1 MTAASWLYLKPKD
14 KEPKSEIRVCLNMD
28 TVNLTIDGQPVEVPA
43 GTTILEAA
51 RKADIYIPS
60 LCYHPDLPPAKDCPA
75 VQTVFQGEHNIEN
88 AQPDPHG
95 KGCGICVVEVEG
107 QSDLVGSCATE
118 VADGMLVITQNER
131 IKEKR
136 QENLAPIMVRHRHAC
151 LTCAQQ
157 EGCPRAQ
164 CSANVPE
171 NERCCPQFGHC
182 ELQTVVNFIGISDA
196 TPRWVPTDYP
206 VFRDQS
212 LFERDYNL
220 CIGCTRCVR
229 ACRDMRGI
237 DALGFV
243 FDVEGQ
249 IQVGTVAETLE
260 DSGCKFC
267 TACVEVCPSG
277 ALVDKSVEPATREDD
292 LVPCKAACP
301 ARIDVPGYL
310 RMCARGK
317 RDEANAIIRE
327 KVPFPGILGRVC
339 IHPCEDAC
347 RRGEVNQSISICA
360 LKRYAADGE
369 KGLWKKGNRMEADSG
384 KKVAIVGAGPAG
396 LTAAFYLCKKG
407 HAVTIFDAGKAAGGM
422 MRYGIPEYRLPTEI
436 LDKEINEI
444 LDLGIDLKPG
454 QVLGKDITLDQLT
467 KDGYD
472 AVFLGVGARN
482 SRRIPLEGCN
492 VPDVLW
498 GIEFLRR
505 VAEGEDIKLKD
516 SVVVV
521 GGGNVAVDAAMT
533 ALRCG
538 AGDVKMA
545 SLECL
550 DEMPANPWELEEA
563 KAEGVEIMPSWGP
576 DRVLTEGGKVTRMDL
591 VECTCVFDEQGQF
604 CPEFSETKACIL
616 VEQVI
621 LAVGQA
627 ADLSF
632 LEDGSPIRVDRGMIV
647 VDEDSLETDMKG
659 IYAGGDI
666 TKTPG
671 AIIHAIAA
679 GRQAAASIDKALGGA
694 GDIDEV
700 LFPRGN
706 PDPYLGRD
714 QGFASWPREK
724 VPELDAATR
733 TNGFQEVAVG
743 YSDEQAAK
751 EARRC
756 LQCDLRLHLGCN
768 PVPPHDWLL
777 FDLENI
783 NQVPAAEG
791 VFQLLDEAHNV
802 LAIKGTEN
810 LRQELQTA
818 LEDND
823 RVAWFEYEEDK
834 MYSQRESE
842 LIQKYLQEHGEM
854 PGGGGDDLF

>member
-1 MTAASWLYLKPKD
+1 MA
-14 KEPKSEIRVCLNMD
+14 

-43 GTTILEAA
+43 GTTILAAA

-60 LCYHPDLPPAKDCPA
+60 LCYHPDLPPAKDRPA
-75 VQTVFQGEHNIEN
+75 VQAVFHGKHKIEN
-88 AQPDPHG
+88 AMPEQPG

-107 QSDLVGSCATE
+107 QSDLVGSCAAE
-118 VADGMLVITQNER
+118 AADGMVVVTQNER

-136 QENLAPIMVRHRHAC
+136 QENLVPIMARHRHAC

-157 EGCPRAQ
+157 EGCPRTQ
-164 CSANVPE
+164 CSINVPE

-182 ELQTVVNFIGISDA
+182 ELQNVANYVGLSDA
-196 TPRWVPTDYP
+196 TPKWVPTDFEIFKDHP
-206 VFRDQS
+206 

-237 DALGFV
+237 EALGFV
-243 FDVEGQ
+243 YDGDAQ

-277 ALVDKSVEPATREDD
+277 ALVDRSVEPATREAD

-301 ARIDVPGYL
+301 ARIDIPGYL
-310 RMCARGK
+310 RTCAQGK

-347 RRGEVNQSISICA
+347 RRGEVNEAISICA
-360 LKRYAADGE
+360 LKRYAADGD
-369 KGLWKKGNRMEADSG
+369 KGIWKNENRITADTG

-396 LTAAFYLCKKG
+396 LTAAFYLRKKG

-422 MRYGIPEYRLPTEI
+422 MRYGIPEFRLPAKI

-444 LDLGIDLKPG
+444 LDFGIDLKSG

-467 KDGYD
+467 SDGYD
-472 AVFLGVGARN
+472 AVFLGFGAQD
-482 SRRIPLEGCN
+482 SRHIPLEGCN

-498 GIEFLRR
+498 GLEFLRR
-505 VAEGEDIKLKD
+505 VAAGEKIKLQD
-516 SVVVV
+516 NVVVI
-521 GGGNVAVDAAMT
+521 GGGNIAVDVAMT

-538 AGDVKMA
+538 ASDVKMA
-545 SLECL
+545 CLEGM
-550 DEMPANPWELEEA
+550 DEMPASPWELEEA

-576 DRVLTEGGKVTRMDL
+576 DRVISEGGKVTRMDL
-591 VECTCVFDEQGQF
+591 VECTCVFDEQGRF
-604 CPEFSETKACIL
+604 CPEFSENKECIL
-616 VEQVI
+616 VDQVI
-621 LAVGQA
+621 VAVGQA
-627 ADLSF
+627 SDLSF
-632 LEDGSPIRVDRGMIV
+632 LEDNSRIKIDRGLIV
-647 VDEDSLETDMKG
+647 VNEDSLETDMKG

-666 TKTPG
+666 TKAPG

-679 GRQAAASIDKALGGA
+679 GRKAAASIDNSLGGS

-706 PDPYLGRD
+706 PDAYLGRD
-714 QGFASWPREK
+714 EGFASWSREN

-733 TNGFQEVAVG
+733 IKGFQEVAVG

-751 EARRC
+751 EAKRC

-768 PVPPHDWLL
+768 PVPPQDWIP
-777 FDLENI
+777 FDEENI

-791 VFQLLDEAHNV
+791 VFQLLDGKHSV
-802 LAIKGTEN
+802 LTIKGTDN
-810 LRQELQTA
+810 LREELLAA
-818 LEDND
+818 LEGNDNA
-823 RVAWFEYEEDK
+823 AWFDYEEDK

-854 PGGGGDDLF
+854 PGGGGDDLDDLF